1 LFCKY
6 SFCLRRRRKKKKP
19 DTEKQEEE
27 EEDRAAPKKWAMLLK
42 VRKSIPDLG
51 GNLAWENQA
60 EEVDR

>member
-1 LFCKY
+1 MFCKY

-27 EEDRAAPKKWAMLLK
+27 EEDRAAPQKRAALLK